1 MKKIFQIAIKDI
13 VQTMQAPLG
22 FLIPLAMYLLF
33 TGILGAA
40 FGGIGVKDTK
50 LPIGL
55 IADGVKL
62 EILSDFQ
69 SNMESSAPIEWV
81 NFTDPEILRKEILDG
96 VLLFRR
102 RYSG

>member
-55 IADGVKL
+55 IAEYLGNMHRRHWAIHNGVDAVQLDANGATDG
-62 EILSDFQ
+62 
-69 SNMESSAPIEWV
+69 W
-81 NFTDPEILRKEILDG
+81 
-96 VLLFRR
+96 
-102 RYSG
+102 